1 MSEETKALKK
11 EFAKRKRMAVEI
23 ASEIHD
29 IVEDTLWTD
38 YTKLPELSE
47 KIVAAVQEANDF
59 KSENGL

>member
-1 MSEETKALKK
+1 MSEEEKTMKK

-38 YTKLPELSE
+38 YTKMIGLSE
-47 KIVAAVQEANDF
+47 KLIVAVQEANDF
-59 KSENGL
+59 KAEHGL